1 MDFGISPLAAFTW
14 VALFLWL
21 FLCGAWAVLRPAT
34 TVRARAVAALLGAL
48 APILC
53 PSRGVA
59 STFLTGLAV
68 VFAARLPDLE
78 RERLKKSKAE
88 LFLWLFVPVLRGYPK
103 SPEARAQ
110 NRKSARAS
118 FLEAAVTYSV
128 WLVIAALLDF
138 GDPPSWHWLLR
149 STILILYFV
158 LTITSLEALLRGLV
172 ELSGARTDRL
182 FEQPLLAT
190 SLRDFWGRRWNR
202 FIARFALRY
211 IALRQSS
218 KTSGVRTVLIVFFW
232 SALFHEYFAWGAS
245 GNAARPG
252 MMLLFFL
259 IQGAGL
265 LVAERIALRIPRALG
280 TTFTALW
287 MIVTS
292 PLFFASLHP
301 PLIDLGYPAS
311 WLIQLRAP

>member
-1 MDFGISPLAAFTW
+1 MDFEFSPLVAFTW
-14 VALFLWL
+14 VALFVWL
-21 FLCGAWAVLRPAT
+21 LACGAWAVLHRAT
-34 TVRARAVAALLGAL
+34 TVKARTLAALLAAL

-78 RERLKKSKAE
+78 RERMKKGKAE
-88 LFLWLFVPVLRGYPK
+88 LLGWLFVPVLRAYPK
-103 SPEARAQ
+103 GPEARAH
-110 NRKSARAS
+110 NRKKAGAS
-118 FLEAAVTYSV
+118 FLEAALTYSV
-128 WLVIAALLDF
+128 WLVISALLDF
-138 GDPPSWHWLLR
+138 GDPANWHWLFR
-149 STILILYFV
+149 SAILILYFV
-158 LTITSLEALLRGLV
+158 LTITSLEALLRALV
-172 ELSGARTDRL
+172 ELTGAHTDRL
-182 FEQPLLAT
+182 FEHPLLAT

-211 IALRQSS
+211 IALRQRS

-245 GNAARPG
+245 GNGARPG

-259 IQGAGL
+259 IQGAGI
-265 LVAERIALRIPRALG
+265 LVVERIPLRFPRALG
-280 TTFTALW
+280 TALTALW

-292 PLFFASLHP
+292 PIFFAPLHP

-311 WLIQLRAP
+311 WLVQLRAP

>member
-1 MDFGISPLAAFTW
+1 LDFGISPLAAFTW

-190 SLRDFWGRRWNR
+190 SLRDF
-202 FIARFALRY
+202 
-211 IALRQSS
+211 RQSS

-311 WLIQLRAP
+311 RLIQLRAP